1 MAEPIIRPYRPSDR
15 AECYDVC
22 VRTGTAGDDARSVYS
37 SDDLLP
43 DIFCGPYLDLDA
55 ESAFVVDTGKRVA
68 GYVIAA
74 SDTREFV
81 RRYRAEVLPV
91 FAARYP
97 LVAHPASA
105 EDFMVILGHTPER
118 MLIPQLDDYP
128 AHLHIDLLPEVQGL
142 GLGRRLIETLRT
154 SLAARGIRGVHLA
167 MDPANTP
174 ARAFYDR
181 IGFVE
186 LPTDDEGVAV
196 LGIRT
201 A

>member
-1 MAEPIIRPYRPSDR
+1 
-15 AECYDVC
+15 
-22 VRTGTAGDDARSVYS
+22 
-37 SDDLLP
+37 
-43 DIFCGPYLDLDA
+43 
-55 ESAFVVDTGKRVA
+55 
-68 GYVIAA
+68 
-74 SDTREFV
+74 
-81 RRYRAEVLPV
+81 V

-97 LVAHPASA
+97 LVPHPASA

-142 GLGRRLIETLRT
+142 GLGRRLIETLRA
-154 SLAARGIRGVHLA
+154 SLAARGIRGVHLV
-167 MDPANTP
+167 MDSANTP

-186 LPTDDEGVAV
+186 LPTDDESVAV